1 MREEALL
8 GKVGG
13 ESPIRRSQLIRFG
26 VVIIAGGN
34 RTILGLILLPALL
47 LGEGS
52 SANEKLQVRKNR
64 TNEGIS
70 GEKHG
75 HGRWNQ
81 RKTS

>member
-52 SANEKLQVRKNR
+52 SANEKLQVRKKG
-64 TNEGIS
+64 TNEGIT
-70 GEKHG
+70 GQKHG
-75 HGRWNQ
+75 HGRWIQ
-81 RKTS
+81 RTTS